1 MTWDA
6 YNRRMPVL
14 REVLAVA
21 DRRRDITVD
30 EAFEIVPEAKSVFDD
45 TNDLLLD
52 AQMLWFQ
59 RLSGQMERQ
68 LTEGSESP
76 EMTAID
82 AWMTA
87 AADMPGARALLD
99 AHADRPE
106 LAKAL
111 SHERAFIARAAGVPI
126 EHPELEARGQRI
138 LDTARDAV
146 VYAPLDEDRPEAD
159 GFMARLRHA
168 LAA

>member
-6 YNRRMPVL
+6 YNRRKPVL

-21 DRRRDITVD
+21 DRRRDLTVD
-30 EAFEIVPEAKSVFDD
+30 EAFEIVPEAKNVFAD
-45 TNDLLLD
+45 TTDLLLD

-59 RLSGQMERQ
+59 HLSGQMERH
-68 LTEGSESP
+68 LTEGSEPP
-76 EMTAID
+76 ETTAID
-82 AWMTA
+82 AWMA
-87 AADMPGARALLD
+87 AAAAMPGARALLD
-99 AHADRPE
+99 ANVERPE

-111 SHERAFIARAAGVPI
+111 THERNFLAEASGVPTQ
-126 EHPELEARGQRI
+126 HPDFAERGHRI
-138 LDTARDAV
+138 VDTARDAV
-146 VYAPLDEDRPEAD
+146 VYTPVTDDEPTAG